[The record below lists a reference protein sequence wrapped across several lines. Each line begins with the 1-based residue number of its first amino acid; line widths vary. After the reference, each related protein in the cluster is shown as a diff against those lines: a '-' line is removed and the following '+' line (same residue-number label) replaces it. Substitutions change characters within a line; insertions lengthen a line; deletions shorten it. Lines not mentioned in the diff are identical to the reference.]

1 MIVKQNISL
10 LKYNTFGIDV
20 NARKLVEF
28 YHLHDVVDFV
38 QAGNLKNTDFFV
50 LGGGSNLLFLS
61 DIETVLLKPC
71 MQGID
76 VVGETDDSV
85 FLKVGAAVVWDDFVA
100 FCVQNNWQGAEN
112 LSLIPGEVGASA
124 VQNIGAY
131 GVEAVDIIERVEAV
145 DLHTAKVRIFSN
157 EACEYA
163 YRHSIFKTTLRNQ
176 FLITSVVFRLSKKHN
191 YQLNYQH
198 LEAEVKAR
206 GVVNLQNIRATIID
220 IRQQKLP
227 DTAVLGNAGSFFMN
241 PVVEKSVFH
250 NLQSQYPAMPHYY
263 VSETHEKIPA
273 AWLIEQCGWKA
284 KQLGRAGVHKNQAL
298 VIVNC
303 GGATGQEIKLLAE
316 NIQADVIQ
324 KFGIQLVPEVIY
336 L

>member
-20 NARKLVEF
+20 NAQKLIEF
-28 YHLHDVVDFV
+28 HQLNDVVAYV
-38 QAGNLKNTDFFV
+38 EAGSLKNTEFFV
-50 LGGGSNLLFLS
+50 LGGGSNLLFS
-61 DIETVLLKPC
+61 ANIATVLLKPC

-76 VVGETDDSV
+76 LLSETDDFV
-85 FLKVGAAVVWDDFVA
+85 FLKAGAAVVWDDFVA

-131 GVEAVDIIERVEAV
+131 GVEAVDIIEQVEAV
-145 DLHTAKVRIFSN
+145 DLHTAEVRIFSN

-163 YRHSIFKTTLRNQ
+163 YRHSIFKTTLRNR
-176 FLITSVVFRLSKKHN
+176 FFITSVVFRLSKKHN
-191 YQLNYQH
+191 FQLNYQH

-206 GVVNLQNIRATIID
+206 GEINLQNIRATIIA

-241 PVVEKSVFH
+241 PIVEKTIYQ
-250 NLQSQYPAMPHYY
+250 NLQSQYPDMPHYY

-273 AWLIEQCGWKA
+273 AWLIDRCGWKG

-316 NIQADVIQ
+316 KIQVDVYQ

>member
-20 NARKLVEF
+20 NAQKLIEF
-28 YHLHDVVDFV
+28 HQLNDVVAFV
-38 QAGNLKNTDFFV
+38 EAGSLKNTEFFV
-50 LGGGSNLLFLS
+50 LGGGSNLLFS
-61 DIETVLLKPC
+61 ADIATVLLKPC

-76 VVGETDDSV
+76 LLSETDDFV
-85 FLKVGAAVVWDDFVA
+85 FLKAGAAVVWDDFVA

-131 GVEAVDIIERVEAV
+131 GVEAVDIIEQVEAV
-145 DLHTAKVRIFSN
+145 DLHTAEVRIFSN

-163 YRHSIFKTTLRNQ
+163 YRHSIFKTTLRNR
-176 FLITSVVFRLSKKHN
+176 FFITSVVFRLSKKHN

-206 GVVNLQNIRATIID
+206 GEINLQNIRNTIID

-241 PVVEKSVFH
+241 PIVEKSIYQ
-250 NLQSQYPAMPHYY
+250 NLQSQYPDMPHYY

-273 AWLIEQCGWKA
+273 AWLIDRCGWKG

-316 NIQADVIQ
+316 KIQADVYQ

>member
-1 MIVKQNISL
+1 MTVKQNISL

-20 NARKLVEF
+20 KAKKLIEF
-28 YHLHDVVDFV
+28 HQLNDVVAYV
-38 QAGNLKNTDFFV
+38 KAGNLKNTEFFV
-50 LGGGSNLLFLS
+50 LGGGSNLLFS
-61 DIETVLLKPC
+61 ADIATVLLKPC

-76 VVGETDDSV
+76 LLSETDDFV
-85 FLKVGAAVVWDDFVA
+85 FLKAGAAVVWDDFVA

-131 GVEAVDIIERVEAV
+131 GVEAVDIIEQVEAV
-145 DLHTAKVRIFSN
+145 DLHTGEVRVFSN
-157 EACEYA
+157 QACEYA
-163 YRHSIFKTTLRNQ
+163 YRHSIFKTTLRNR
-176 FLITSVVFRLSKKHN
+176 FFITSVVFRLFKKHN

-206 GVVNLQNIRATIID
+206 GEVNLQNIRATIID
-220 IRQQKLP
+220 VRQQKLP

-241 PVVEKSVFH
+241 PVVEKSIYQ
-250 NLQSQYPAMPHYY
+250 NLQSQYPDMPHYY

-273 AWLIEQCGWKA
+273 AWLIDRCGWKG

-303 GGATGQEIKLLAE
+303 GGATGQEIKQLAE
-316 NIQADVIQ
+316 KIQADVYQ

>member
-10 LKYNTFGIDV
+10 LNYNTFGIDV
-20 NARKLVEF
+20 NAQKLIEF
-28 YHLHDVVDFV
+28 HQLNDVVAFV
-38 QAGNLKNTDFFV
+38 EAGNLKNTEFFV
-50 LGGGSNLLFLS
+50 LGGGSNLLFS
-61 DIETVLLKPC
+61 ADVTTVLLKPC

-76 VVGETDDSV
+76 LLSETDDFV
-85 FLKVGAAVVWDDFVA
+85 FLKAGAAVVWDDFVA

-131 GVEAVDIIERVEAV
+131 GVEAVDIIEQVEAV
-145 DLHTAKVRIFSN
+145 DLHTGEVRIFSN

-163 YRHSIFKTTLRNQ
+163 YRHSIFKTTLRNR
-176 FLITSVVFRLSKKHN
+176 FLITSVVFRLCKIHN

-206 GVVNLQNIRATIID
+206 GEVNLQNIRATIID

-241 PVVEKSVFH
+241 PVVEKPIFQ
-250 NLQSQYPAMPHYY
+250 NLQSLYPDMPHYY

-273 AWLIEQCGWKA
+273 AWLIDRCGWKG
-284 KQLGRAGVHKNQAL
+284 KQLGRAGVHTNQAL

-316 NIQADVIQ
+316 NIQADVFQ

>member
-10 LKYNTFGIDV
+10 LMYNTFGIDV
-20 NARKLVEF
+20 NAQKLIEF
-28 YHLHDVVDFV
+28 HQLNDVVAYV
-38 QAGNLKNTDFFV
+38 EAGSLKNTEFFV
-50 LGGGSNLLFLS
+50 LGGGSNLLFS
-61 DIETVLLKPC
+61 ADIATVLLKPC
-71 MQGID
+71 MQGINLLS
-76 VVGETDDSV
+76 ETDDFV
-85 FLKVGAAVVWDDFVA
+85 FLKAGAAVVWDDFVA

-131 GVEAVDIIERVEAV
+131 GVEAVDIIEQVEAV
-145 DLHTAKVRIFSN
+145 DLHTAEVRIFSN

-163 YRHSIFKTTLRNQ
+163 YRHSIFKTTLRNR
-176 FLITSVVFRLSKKHN
+176 FFITSVVFRLSKKHN
-191 YQLNYQH
+191 FQLNYQH
-198 LEAEVKAR
+198 LEAEVKVR
-206 GVVNLQNIRATIID
+206 GEINLQNIRTTIID

-227 DTAVLGNAGSFFMN
+227 DTTVLGNAGSFFMN
-241 PVVEKSVFH
+241 PIVVKSIYQ
-250 NLQSQYPAMPHYY
+250 NLQSQYPEMPHYY

-273 AWLIEQCGWKA
+273 AWLIDRCGWKG

-316 NIQADVIQ
+316 KIQVDVYQ

>member
-1 MIVKQNISL
+1 MTVKQNISL

-20 NARKLVEF
+20 KAKKLIEF
-28 YHLHDVVDFV
+28 HQLNDVVAYV
-38 QAGNLKNTDFFV
+38 KAGNLKNTEFFV
-50 LGGGSNLLFLS
+50 LGGGSNLLFS
-61 DIETVLLKPC
+61 ADIATVLLKPC

-76 VVGETDDSV
+76 LLSETDDFV
-85 FLKVGAAVVWDDFVA
+85 FLKAGAAVVWDDFVA

-131 GVEAVDIIERVEAV
+131 GVEAVDIIEQVEAV
-145 DLHTAKVRIFSN
+145 DLHTGEVRVFSN
-157 EACEYA
+157 QACEYA
-163 YRHSIFKTTLRNQ
+163 YRHSIFKTTLRNR
-176 FLITSVVFRLSKKHN
+176 FFITSVVFRLFKKHN

-206 GVVNLQNIRATIID
+206 GEVNLQNIRATIID
-220 IRQQKLP
+220 VRQQKLP

-241 PVVEKSVFH
+241 PVVEKPIYK
-250 NLQSQYPAMPHYY
+250 NLQSQYPDMPHYY

-273 AWLIEQCGWKA
+273 AWLIDRCGWKG

-303 GGATGQEIKLLAE
+303 GGATGQEIKQLAE
-316 NIQADVIQ
+316 KIQADVYQ

-336 L
+336 F